1 MTPEHFVY
9 AIGTLMVSI
18 IGFFIVRSINK
29 NDKVIDDHEHR
40 LNEHEELIQRL
51 IGQLETMQKI
61 NNMQYQEVNKKLD
74 YITEKIESYD
84 EGIKDFYKT
93 YELVKK

>member
-9 AIGTLMVSI
+9 AICTLMVSI

-40 LNEHEELIQRL
+40 LNEHEELIQKL
-51 IGQLETMQKI
+51 LAQLETIQKI
-61 NNMQYQEVNKKLD
+61 NNIQYIEVNKKLD
-74 YITEKIESYD
+74 YISQKIDSYD
-84 EGIKDFYKT
+84 ESIKEFYKT

>member
-1 MTPEHFVY
+1 MTPEHFAYIV
-9 AIGTLMVSI
+9 GTLMISI
-18 IGFFIVRSINK
+18 IGFFIVRAIDK

-40 LNEHEELIQRL
+40 LNEHEELIQKMM
-51 IGQLETMQKI
+51 GQLETMQKI
-61 NNMQYQEVNKKLD
+61 NNMQYAEVNKKLD

-84 EGIKDFYKT
+84 EGVKEFYKT

>member
-9 AIGTLMVSI
+9 VLCTLMVSI

-40 LNEHEELIQRL
+40 LNEHEELIQKMM
-51 IGQLETMQKI
+51 GQLETMQKI
-61 NNMQYQEVNKKLD
+61 NNMQYTEVNKKLD
-74 YITEKIESYD
+74 YISNKIESYD
-84 EGIKDFYKT
+84 ENIKKFYET

>member
-1 MTPEHFVY
+1 MTLEHFVY
-9 AIGTLMVSI
+9 VICTLMVSI

-29 NDKVIDDHEHR
+29 NDDVIKDHEHR
-40 LNEHEELIQRL
+40 LNEHEELIQKMM
-51 IGQLETMQKI
+51 GQLETMQKI

-74 YITEKIESYD
+74 YISEKITSYD
-84 EGIKDFYKT
+84 EGIKEFYKT

>member
-9 AIGTLMVSI
+9 VICTLMVSI

>member
-9 AIGTLMVSI
+9 VICTLMVSI

-40 LNEHEELIQRL
+40 LNEHEELIRKMM
-51 IGQLETMQKI
+51 GQLETMQKI
-61 NNMQYQEVNKKLD
+61 SNMQYAEVNKKLD

>member
-1 MTPEHFVY
+1 MTLEQFIY
-9 AIGTLMVSI
+9 IIGALMVSI

-40 LNEHEELIQRL
+40 LNEHEELIQKMM
-51 IGQLETMQKI
+51 GQLETMQKI
-61 NNMQYQEVNKKLD
+61 SNMQYQEVNKKLD
-74 YITEKIESYD
+74 YITEKITSYD
-84 EGIKDFYKT
+84 EGIKEFYKT

>member
-9 AIGTLMVSI
+9 VICTLMVSI

-40 LNEHEELIQRL
+40 LNEHEELIQKMM
-51 IGQLETMQKI
+51 GQLETMQKI

-74 YITEKIESYD
+74 YISEKITSYD

>member
-9 AIGTLMVSI
+9 AICTLMVSI

-29 NDKVIDDHEHR
+29 NDKVIADHEHR

-51 IGQLETMQKI
+51 IGQIETMQKI
-61 NNMQYQEVNKKLD
+61 NNMQYAEVNKKLD

-84 EGIKDFYKT
+84 EGIKEFYKT

>member
-9 AIGTLMVSI
+9 VLCTLMVSI

-40 LNEHEELIQRL
+40 LNEHEELIQKMM
-51 IGQLETMQKI
+51 GQLEAMQKI
-61 NNMQYQEVNKKLD
+61 NNMQYAEVNKKLD
-74 YITEKIESYD
+74 HIAKKIEGYD
-84 EGIKDFYKT
+84 DGIKEFFKN

>member
-1 MTPEHFVY
+1 MTLEHFVY
-9 AIGTLMVSI
+9 IVGSLMISI

-40 LNEHEELIQRL
+40 LNEHEELIRKMM
-51 IGQLETMQKI
+51 GQLETMQKI
-61 NNMQYQEVNKKLD
+61 NNMQYSEVNKKLD
-74 YITEKIESYD
+74 YITEKIDSYD
-84 EGIKDFYKT
+84 EGIKEFYKT

>member
-9 AIGTLMVSI
+9 TIGTLMISI

-29 NDKVIDDHEHR
+29 NDKVIDEHEHR
-40 LNEHEELIQRL
+40 LNEHEELIQKMM
-51 IGQLETMQKI
+51 GQLETMQKI

-84 EGIKDFYKT
+84 EGIKEFYKT
-93 YELVKK
+93 YELIKK

>member
-9 AIGTLMVSI
+9 VICTLMVSI

-40 LNEHEELIQRL
+40 LNEHEELIRKMM
-51 IGQLETMQKI
+51 GQLETMQKI
-61 NNMQYQEVNKKLD
+61 NNMQYSEVNKKLD
-74 YITEKIESYD
+74 YITEKIDSYD
-84 EGIKDFYKT
+84 EGIKEFYKT

>member
-1 MTPEHFVY
+1 MTPEHFAYIV
-9 AIGTLMVSI
+9 GSLMISI

-40 LNEHEELIQRL
+40 LNEHEELIRKMM
-51 IGQLETMQKI
+51 GQLETMQKI
-61 NNMQYQEVNKKLD
+61 NNMQYSEVNKKLD
-74 YITEKIESYD
+74 YITEKIDSYD
-84 EGIKDFYKT
+84 EGIKEFYKT

>member
-9 AIGTLMVSI
+9 VLCTLMVSI

-40 LNEHEELIQRL
+40 LNEHEELIQRMM
-51 IGQLETMQKI
+51 GQLETMQKI
-61 NNMQYQEVNKKLD
+61 NNMQYAEVNKKLD

-84 EGIKDFYKT
+84 EGIKEFYKT
-93 YELVKK
+93 YELVRK

>member
-9 AIGTLMVSI
+9 VIGTLMVSI

-40 LNEHEELIQRL
+40 LNEHEELIQKMM
-51 IGQLETMQKI
+51 GQLETMQKI
-61 NNMQYQEVNKKLD
+61 SNMQYAEVNKKLD

>member
-1 MTPEHFVY
+1 MTPEHFAYIV
-9 AIGTLMVSI
+9 GTLMISI
-18 IGFFIVRSINK
+18 IGFFIVRAIDK
-29 NDKVIDDHEHR
+29 NDKVIEDHEHR
-40 LNEHEELIQRL
+40 LNEHEELIRKMM
-51 IGQLETMQKI
+51 GQLETMQKI
-61 NNMQYQEVNKKLD
+61 NNMQYAEVNKKLD

>member
-1 MTPEHFVY
+1 MTPEHFAYIV
-9 AIGTLMVSI
+9 GTLMISI
-18 IGFFIVRSINK
+18 IGFFIVRAIDK

-40 LNEHEELIQRL
+40 LNEHEELIRKMM
-51 IGQLETMQKI
+51 GQLETMQKI
-61 NNMQYQEVNKKLD
+61 NNMQYAEVNKKLD

-84 EGIKDFYKT
+84 EGVKEFYKT